1 MHLWLMCN
9 VRCVRARDR
18 LLLLVDKHDLHLWQ
32 ARHEADEAAA
42 AAAAADP
49 SHAQEA
55 DDALE
60 AQLELMLQEED
71 DFEGL
76 ADDYVDS
83 EDDGPADVYSDDV
96 SEESSDDGVQQQQRH
111 AGKRKGLAGKKQQP
125 QQPDRK
131 RQKQTAAGAA
141 AAKAAGNAAGPA
153 SVEPPPP
160 SFSQVDLSLPEAA
173 LRRQFPR
180 FPGVA
185 AAQEVLLQVGL
196 VCRMGLVQC

>member
-1 MHLWLMCN
+1 MCN
-9 VRCVRARDR
+9 VWGVLACGC
-18 LLLLVDKHDLHLWQ
+18 LLLLVDKHDVHLWQ
-32 ARHEADEAAA
+32 ARHDADEAA

-83 EDDGPADVYSDDV
+83 DDDGPADVYSDDG
-96 SEESSDDGVQQQQRH
+96 SDDEASDDGIQQQKH
-111 AGKRKGLAGKKQQP
+111 AGKRKALAGKKQQP
-125 QQPDRK
+125 QQPDK
-131 RQKQTAAGAA
+131 KKQKQTAAGAA
-141 AAKAAGNAAGPA
+141 AATAAGSAAGPA

-173 LRRQFPR
+173 LRQQFPR

-185 AAQEVLLQVGL
+185 AAQEVLLQVG
-196 VCRMGLVQC
+196 

>member
-1 MHLWLMCN
+1 
-9 VRCVRARDR
+9 
-18 LLLLVDKHDLHLWQ
+18 LLLLVDKHDVHLWQ
-32 ARHEADEAAA
+32 ARHSADAAAA

-49 SHAQEA
+49 SHVQEA

-83 EDDGPADVYSDDV
+83 DGDGPAHVYSDDM
-96 SEESSDDGVQQQQRH
+96 SDESCDDGVQQQKL
-111 AGKRKGLAGKKQQP
+111 AGKRKGLAGKKQQQ

-131 RQKQTAAGAA
+131 KQKQTEAGP
-141 AAKAAGNAAGPA
+141 AAGNAAGPA
-153 SVEPPPP
+153 SVEQPPP

-185 AAQEVLLQVGL
+185 AAQEVLLQVGWAR
-196 VCRMGLVQC
+196 CMGLVH